1 MMKSLLEPEKNYTS
15 ISSRYFVDT
24 KKLNMDLILIRIK
37 SKQGLIDKVVKDSNS
52 SLTAGIIFQFFSPEL
67 LLVAKHL
74 ADFANDFL
82 A

>member
-24 KKLNMDLILIRIK
+24 KNLNMDLILIRIK
-37 SKQGLIDKVVKDSNS
+37 SKQGLIDKVVKDSDS
-52 SLTAGIIFQFFSPEL
+52 SLTAGIIFQFLAPEL